1 MTRFRVLAAAISIVL
16 IVAGL
21 GCSNTPVEVSPTPQL
36 APTVEASSV
45 ADTSAPQPTIGESS
59 GGSAGN
65 NAQGQEIFTGGGGCA
80 ACHAIEGISTGAVG
94 PDLTHLGTDASTRK
108 PGMSAEAYVEESI
121 RAPEAFVAPGG
132 IPGIMTA
139 ALTSGLSD
147 DEVKALV
154 DFLLVQK

>member
-36 APTVEASSV
+36 APTVEIPSV
-45 ADTSAPQPTIGESS
+45 ADTSAPQPTT
-59 GGSAGN
+59 GGSAES

-94 PDLTHLGTDASTRK
+94 PDLTHLGTDAATRK

-154 DFLLVQK
+154 DFLLAQK

>member
-1 MTRFRVLAAAISIVL
+1 MTRFKVIAAVISIVL

-21 GCSNTPVEVSPTPQL
+21 GCSSTPVEVSPTPQL
-36 APTVEASSV
+36 DPPVEVPSV
-45 ADTSAPQPTIGESS
+45 ADTSTPQPTIAGSS
-59 GGSAGN
+59 GGSAEI
-65 NAQGQEIFTGGGGCA
+65 NAQGQAIFTGGGGCA

-94 PDLTHLGTDASTRK
+94 PNLTYLGTDAATRK
-108 PGMSAEAYVEESI
+108 SGMSAEAYIEESI
-121 RAPEAFVAPGG
+121 RDPEAFVAPGG

-154 DFLLVQK
+154 DFLLAQK